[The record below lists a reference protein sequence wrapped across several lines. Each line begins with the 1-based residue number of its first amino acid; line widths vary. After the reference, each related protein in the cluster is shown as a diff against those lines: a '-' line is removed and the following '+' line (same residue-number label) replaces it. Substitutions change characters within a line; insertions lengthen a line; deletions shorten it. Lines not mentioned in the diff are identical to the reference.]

1 MMTNTVVVVDVR
13 SIRFHIPLY
22 FVCMCYL
29 CSVDFRKEFLR
40 TGGGWTG
47 LKVNSQDL
55 MWGLLNFLFL
65 LSKY

>member
-1 MMTNTVVVVDVR
+1 MSNIAVVVVR
-13 SIRFHIPLY
+13 AIRFHIPY
-22 FVCMCYL
+22 IL
-29 CSVDFRKEFLR
+29 CVIYVLWIFGKEFLR

-55 MWGLLNFLFL
+55 MWGLLNILFL